1 MNFILKRMNIKNF
14 KGIRERT
21 VDFDETLTKIS
32 GKNASGK
39 TTIMDA
45 FFWALTNTDS
55 ELHSNPPI
63 FPLEVAECT
72 PEVEIIFIVD
82 GRENRLKKTQTR
94 KVTESGDTRKVAMTN
109 NYYYNDVPMAERD
122 VNKKLTELNVDL
134 EKFQELSHTSAFLS
148 LKKEDQRKILFE
160 MSGKLTDLDIA
171 QRMGDVAEAAELL
184 EKYSVAEIKAT
195 QKATLKRI
203 NEVYGVKGEIL
214 QAKIEGLE
222 LSKIEYEFSA
232 LEILKN
238 DLNDKLAGID
248 TNRKAN
254 LETEKNLGI
263 LREKALNLQMEV
275 SGLKNTMSATK
286 QETLNKL
293 KKTFEDSRTDL
304 DRAAKRYKDLQAEK
318 TAIQTKLEA
327 EIRSIDTLNV
337 ALKIIQE
344 MAFDE
349 KSEICPTCG
358 QRLPDKNVQALR
370 QNFENE
376 KSKKI
381 KKAVDEIEA
390 AKSVIES
397 YENRLK
403 VLEADIEKAKKD
415 GKSIQDV
422 YTDAKNKYEAYKI
435 IPVDEP
441 TDDVRIKEQEL
452 IDVNAKIEEVKQTYI
467 PNLDLQE
474 VDLRQQLKDVELK
487 LNQANTNAMID
498 EKIAELRVKQAEYE
512 QNRANA
518 EKILFQLDR
527 VEREKN
533 LLLTDEINKHFDI
546 VKWSFFKQQKNGDWV
561 TTCECF
567 VANKEL
573 GAALNTAMQV
583 RAKIDICNS
592 LQKFYDQHLPIW
604 LDGAECLDSS
614 SQQSLLVSTQM
625 ILLMVID

>member
-1 MNFILKRMNIKNF
+1 MDFILKRMNIRNF

-63 FPLEVAECT
+63 FPLGIAECT

-94 KVTESGDTRKVAMTN
+94 KVTSGDTRKVAMTN

-122 VNKKLTELNVDL
+122 VNKKFTDLGVDL
-134 EKFQELSHTSAFLS
+134 DKFQELSHTSAFLS
-148 LKKEDQRKILFE
+148 LKKEDQRKTLFE
-160 MSGKLTDLDIA
+160 MAGNLTDLDIA
-171 QRMGDVAEAAELL
+171 VRMGDVPEVVEQL
-184 EKYSVAEIKAT
+184 EKYSATEIKAM

-238 DLNDKLAGID
+238 DLNDKLAVID
-248 TNRKAN
+248 TNRKSN
-254 LETEKNLGI
+254 IETEKSLGI
-263 LREKALNLQMEV
+263 LREKALNLQMEI
-275 SGLKNTMSATK
+275 SGMKNTMSATK
-286 QETLNKL
+286 TETLNKL
-293 KKTFEDSRTDL
+293 KRECDEGRADL
-304 DRAAKRYKDLQAEK
+304 DRAAKKWKELQAEK
-318 TAIQTKLEA
+318 TTTETKLANETRNIDRLNDNLSAIQA
-327 EIRSIDTLNV
+327 
-337 ALKIIQE
+337 

-349 KSEICPTCG
+349 KSEVCPTCG
-358 QRLPDKNVQALR
+358 QRLPDENIQTLR

-376 KSKKI
+376 KARKI
-381 KKAVDEIEA
+381 RKAIDEIEA
-390 AKSVIES
+390 TKSVIEG
-397 YENRLK
+397 YEGKLK
-403 VLEADIEKAKKD
+403 ALEPEIEKVKNN
-415 GKSIQDV
+415 GKTIQDA
-422 YTDAKNKYEAYKI
+422 YTEVKNKYEAYKL
-435 IPVDEP
+435 IPADEP
-441 TDDVRIKEQEL
+441 TEDLKVKEQEL
-452 IDVNAKIEEVKQTYI
+452 ADVNAKIEEVKKAYI

-474 VDLRQQLKDVELK
+474 VDIREQLKDTELK
-487 LNQANTNAMID
+487 LGQAHTNALID
-498 EKIAELRVKQAEYE
+498 EKIADLRVKQAEYE
-512 QNRANA
+512 QNRADA
-518 EKILFQLDR
+518 EKILYQLDK

-533 LLLTDEINKHFDI
+533 LLLTDEINKHFDL

-561 TTCECF
+561 TTCECY
-567 VANKEL
+567 VGDKEL
-573 GAALNTAMQV
+573 GAALNTAMQI

-592 LQKFYDQHLPIW
+592 LQKFYDQHFPLW
-604 LDGAECLDSS
+604 NDNSEALDSEN
-614 SQQSLLVSTQM
+614 QGKLLVSTQLV
-625 ILLMVID
+625 LLEVKD

>member
-1 MNFILKRMNIKNF
+1 MDFILKRMNIRNF
-14 KGIRERT
+14 KGISERT

-63 FPLEVAECT
+63 FPLGIAECT

-94 KVTESGDTRKVAMTN
+94 KVTSGDTRKVAMTN

-122 VNKKLTELNVDL
+122 VNKKLTDLGVDL
-134 EKFQELSHTSAFLS
+134 DKFQELSHTSAFLS
-148 LKKEDQRKILFE
+148 LKKEDQRKTLFE
-160 MSGKLTDLDIA
+160 MAGNLTDLDIA
-171 QRMGDVAEAAELL
+171 VRMGDVPEVVEQL
-184 EKYSVAEIKAT
+184 EKYSATEIKAM

-232 LEILKN
+232 LELLKN
-238 DLNDKLAGID
+238 ELYEKLSVID
-248 TNRKAN
+248 TNRKSN
-254 LETEKNLGI
+254 IETEKSLGI

-275 SGLKNTMSATK
+275 SGIKNTMSATK
-286 QETLNKL
+286 TETLNKL
-293 KKTFEDSRTDL
+293 KRECDEGRADL
-304 DRAAKRYKDLQAEK
+304 DRAAKKWKELQAEK
-318 TAIQTKLEA
+318 TTTETKLANETRNIDRLNDNLSAIQA
-327 EIRSIDTLNV
+327 
-337 ALKIIQE
+337 

-358 QRLPDKNVQALR
+358 QRLPDENIQTLR

-376 KSKKI
+376 KARKI
-381 KKAVDEIEA
+381 KKAIDEIEA
-390 AKSVIES
+390 TKSVIEG
-397 YENRLK
+397 YEGKLK
-403 VLEADIEKAKKD
+403 ALEPEIEKTKND
-415 GKSIQDV
+415 GKAIQDA
-422 YTDAKNKYEAYKI
+422 YTEVKNKYEAYKL
-435 IPVDEP
+435 IPADEP
-441 TDDVRIKEQEL
+441 TEDLKIKEQEL
-452 IDVNAKIEEVKQTYI
+452 ADVNAKIEEVKKAYI

-474 VDLRQQLKDVELK
+474 VDIREQLKDTELK
-487 LNQANTNAMID
+487 LGQAHTNALID
-498 EKIAELRVKQAEYE
+498 EKIADLRVKQAEYE
-512 QNRANA
+512 QNRADA
-518 EKILFQLDR
+518 EKILYQLDK

-533 LLLTDEINKHFDI
+533 LLLTDEINKHFDL

-561 TTCECF
+561 TTCECY
-567 VANKEL
+567 VGDKEL
-573 GAALNTAMQV
+573 GAALNTAMQI

-592 LQKFYDQHLPIW
+592 LQKFYDQHFPLW
-604 LDGAECLDSS
+604 NDNSEALDSEN
-614 SQQSLLVSTQM
+614 QDKLLVSTQLV
-625 ILLMVID
+625 LLEVKD

>member
-1 MNFILKRMNIKNF
+1 MDFILKRMNIRNF

-63 FPLEVAECT
+63 FPLGVAECT

-94 KVTESGDTRKVAMTN
+94 KVTSGDTRKVAMTN

-122 VNKKLTELNVDL
+122 VNKKFTDLGVDL
-134 EKFQELSHTSAFLS
+134 DKFQELSHTSAFLS

-160 MSGKLTDLDIA
+160 MAGNLTDLDIA
-171 QRMGDVAEAAELL
+171 VRMGDVPEVVEQL
-184 EKYSVAEIKAT
+184 EKYSATEIKAM

-232 LEILKN
+232 LELLKN
-238 DLNDKLAGID
+238 DLYEKLSVID
-248 TNRKAN
+248 SNRKSN
-254 LETEKNLGI
+254 IETEKSLGI

-275 SGLKNTMSATK
+275 SGMKNTMSATK
-286 QETLNKL
+286 TETLNKL
-293 KKTFEDSRTDL
+293 KKECDEGRADL
-304 DRAAKRYKDLQAEK
+304 DRAAKRWKELQAEK
-318 TAIQTKLEA
+318 TTTETKLANET
-327 EIRSIDTLNV
+327 RNIDKLNDNLSV
-337 ALKIIQE
+337 IQA

-358 QRLPDKNVQALR
+358 QRLPDENIQTLR

-376 KSKKI
+376 KARKI
-381 KKAVDEIEA
+381 RKAIDEIEA
-390 AKSVIES
+390 TKSVIEG
-397 YENRLK
+397 YEGKLK
-403 VLEADIEKAKKD
+403 ALEPEIEKTKND
-415 GKSIQDV
+415 GKTIQDA
-422 YTDAKNKYEAYKI
+422 YTEVKNKYEAYKL
-435 IPVDEP
+435 IPADEP
-441 TDDVRIKEQEL
+441 TEDLKIKEQEL
-452 IDVNAKIEEVKQTYI
+452 ADVNAKIEEVKKAYI

-474 VDLRQQLKDVELK
+474 VDIREQLKDTELK
-487 LNQANTNAMID
+487 LGQAHTNALID
-498 EKIAELRVKQAEYE
+498 EKIADLRVKQAEYE
-512 QNRANA
+512 QNRADA
-518 EKILFQLDR
+518 EKILYQLDK

-533 LLLTDEINKHFDI
+533 LLLTDEINKHFDL

-561 TTCECF
+561 TTCECY
-567 VANKEL
+567 VGDKEL
-573 GAALNTAMQV
+573 GAALNTAMQI

-592 LQKFYDQHLPIW
+592 LQKFYDQHFPLW
-604 LDGAECLDSS
+604 NDNSEALDSEN
-614 SQQSLLVSTQM
+614 QGKLLVSTQLV
-625 ILLMVID
+625 LLEVKD

>member
-1 MNFILKRMNIKNF
+1 MDFILKRMNIRNF

-63 FPLEVAECT
+63 FPLGIAECT

-94 KVTESGDTRKVAMTN
+94 KVTSGDTRKVAMTN

-122 VNKKLTELNVDL
+122 VNKKFTDLGVDL
-134 EKFQELSHTSAFLS
+134 DKFQELSHTSAFLS
-148 LKKEDQRKILFE
+148 LKKEDQRKTLFE
-160 MSGKLTDLDIA
+160 MAGNLTDLDIA
-171 QRMGDVAEAAELL
+171 VRMGDVSEVVEQL
-184 EKYSVAEIKAT
+184 EKYLATEIKAM

-238 DLNDKLAGID
+238 DLNDKLAVID
-248 TNRKAN
+248 TNRKSN
-254 LETEKNLGI
+254 IETEKSLGI
-263 LREKALNLQMEV
+263 LREKALNLQMEI
-275 SGLKNTMSATK
+275 SGMKNTMSATK
-286 QETLNKL
+286 TETLNKL
-293 KKTFEDSRTDL
+293 KRECDEGRADL
-304 DRAAKRYKDLQAEK
+304 DRAAKKWKELQAEK
-318 TAIQTKLEA
+318 TTTETKLANETRNIDRLNDNLSAIQA
-327 EIRSIDTLNV
+327 
-337 ALKIIQE
+337 

-358 QRLPDKNVQALR
+358 QRLPDENIQTLR

-376 KSKKI
+376 KARKI
-381 KKAVDEIEA
+381 RKAIDEIEA
-390 AKSVIES
+390 TKSVIEG
-397 YENRLK
+397 YEGKLK
-403 VLEADIEKAKKD
+403 ALEPEIEKVKNN
-415 GKSIQDV
+415 GKTIQDA
-422 YTDAKNKYEAYKI
+422 YTEVKNKYEAYKL
-435 IPVDEP
+435 IPADEP
-441 TDDVRIKEQEL
+441 TEDLKVKEQEL
-452 IDVNAKIEEVKQTYI
+452 ADVNAKIEEVKKAYI

-474 VDLRQQLKDVELK
+474 VDIREQLKDTELK
-487 LNQANTNAMID
+487 LGQAHTNALID
-498 EKIAELRVKQAEYE
+498 EKIADLRVKQAEYE
-512 QNRANA
+512 QNRADA
-518 EKILFQLDR
+518 EKILYQLDK

-533 LLLTDEINKHFDI
+533 LLLTDEINKHFDL

-561 TTCECF
+561 TTCECY
-567 VANKEL
+567 VGDKEL
-573 GAALNTAMQV
+573 GAALNTAMQI

-592 LQKFYDQHLPIW
+592 LQKFYDQHFPLW
-604 LDGAECLDSS
+604 NDNSEALDSEN
-614 SQQSLLVSTQM
+614 QGKLLVSTQLV
-625 ILLMVID
+625 LLEVKD